1 MPTNIPPRKLS
12 QRVQLPAD
20 FLTQAE
26 ADAVRVGLSLPTLL
40 GFAARRAW
48 QATVDSFIGEPMRLP
63 DPLRLEPRT
72 AAERTALG
80 LANGPRRENRKRGA
94 Q

>member
-1 MPTNIPPRKLS
+1 M
-12 QRVQLPAD
+12 QLPAD

-48 QATVDSFIGEPMRLP
+48 QATVDTFIGEPMQP
-63 DPLRLEPRT
+63 
-72 AAERTALG
+72 AARQALG
-80 LANGPRRENRKRGA
+80 LATGPRPVTRKKGGA
-94 Q
+94 L